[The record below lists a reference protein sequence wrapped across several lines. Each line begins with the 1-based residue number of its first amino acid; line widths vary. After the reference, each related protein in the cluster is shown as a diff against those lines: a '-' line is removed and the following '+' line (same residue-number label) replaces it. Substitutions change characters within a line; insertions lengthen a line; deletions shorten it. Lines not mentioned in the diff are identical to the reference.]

1 MSGPDPSGYAPAWL
15 ALREPADA
23 EARSADLVAE
33 VRGRLAGRAPGPLL
47 VRDLGSGT
55 GAMARWLAG
64 RLPGPQH
71 WVLYDRD
78 PELLARAAAAAPP
91 RAADGSPVG
100 LEVREAD
107 LTALGAPDLAGA
119 GLVTASALLDLLT
132 AEEVAGLAAAC
143 TGAGCAALITLS
155 VAGRVEL
162 DPADPLDAGLQAA
175 FNAHQRRACGDR
187 RPLDRTPPAP
197 RPGPSGSTAP
207 RCCSGPARGGSA
219 RPAPSCSASGC
230 TAGSPPPSNRPRRW
244 PPAPRATWPAGPASA
259 NPAGC
264 TPPCTTPTCSP
275 SRRSRPDAP
284 AARRHRVSADR

>member
-1 MSGPDPSGYAPAWL
+1 VSGPDPSGYAPAWL

-187 RPLDRTPPAP
+187 RPLGPDAP
-197 RPGPSGSTAP
+197 GAAARAFREHGAEVLLRPSPW
-207 RCCSGPARGGSA
+207 RLGPARPELLRVWLHGWVA
-219 RPAPSCSASGC
+219 AAVEQ
-230 TAGSPPPSNRPRRW
+230 
-244 PPAPRATWPAGPASA
+244 
-259 NPAGC
+259 
-264 TPPCTTPTCSP
+264 
-275 SRRSRPDAP
+275 AP
-284 AARRHRVSADR
+284 ALAAGAAGYLARRTGQRESGRLHATVHHTDLLALPPEPS